1 MCRRRT
7 GNRCKS
13 VFASETLNHPRSVE
27 QRQLF
32 CGKRRQ
38 GSNVFCADPLPQ
50 RLSCGKVPSREQC
63 CLVFCG
69 SVAAGN
75 YFVQSTV
82 RGALSP
88 YLLRISYRRQLIL
101 HKAPSG
107 RCYLVFYESV
117 AAGNYFAQSTVRGRY
132 RFVFYESVAH
142 RHTVGGAL
150 PPCLLRI
157 SCRRQL
163 FAKDSFCEKMCRFLL
178 PGGLA
183 TANCLFSLIRSPHA
197 ERTDLFPATRP

>member
-1 MCRRRT
+1 MCRKRT
-7 GNRCKS
+7 GNRCKSKS

-163 FAKDSFCEKMCRFLL
+163 SCGKTPSGEHCHLVFYESVAAGNYS
-178 PGGLA
+178 
-183 TANCLFSLIRSPHA
+183 
-197 ERTDLFPATRP
+197 